1 MPPARPTLDIV
12 IVNYR
17 SPAMTIDA
25 VRSVQESRISSHDVR
40 IWVVDNGSGDDSVA
54 RLQDEL
60 ADTILIESPQNLGFS
75 GGNNL
80 ALARILEEGLAGD
93 PQTSCML
100 LLNNDVLVEPDS
112 IQICL
117 DAMLEQ
123 QDVGVVGPQVRLP
136 DGSLDLACR
145 RGFPTPVNAFWKL
158 TGFAKRYPDN
168 PWFAGYNLT
177 YLPEDQPANV
187 DAVTAAFMVVRV
199 AAINQVGLLDE
210 RFFMYGEDL
219 DWAYRIKAVGWSV
232 LFWPEARVVHLK
244 SATSRRQSNRIFYE
258 FYRAMWLF
266 HAKHYASRYPFLL
279 NMLVMIGI
287 VTRGLLAL
295 IVNAFRSTDR
305 KRFA

>member
-1 MPPARPTLDIV
+1 MPSARPTLDIV

-17 SPAMTIDA
+17 SPAMTIDT
-25 VRSVQESRISSHDVR
+25 VRRVQDSRISSHEMR
-40 IWVVDNGSGDDSVA
+40 IWVVDNGSGDDSAVLL
-54 RLQDEL
+54 RREL
-60 ADTILIESPQNLGFS
+60 PDVRLIESPQNLGFS

-80 ALARILEEGLAGD
+80 ALARILEDGFAGD
-93 PQTSCML
+93 PQTSCVL

-123 QDVGVVGPQVRLP
+123 QDVGVVGPRVRLP
-136 DGSLDLACR
+136 DGRLDLACR
-145 RGFPTPVNAFWKL
+145 RGFPTPLNAFWKL
-158 TGFAKRYPDN
+158 TGLAKRYPDD
-168 PWFAGYNLT
+168 PRFAGYNLT
-177 YLPEDQPANV
+177 YLPEDQPADI
-187 DAVTAAFMVVRV
+187 DAVTAAFMVVRMAV
-199 AAINQVGLLDE
+199 INQVGLLDE

-219 DWAYRIKAVGWSV
+219 DWAYRMKAAGWRV
-232 LFWPEARVVHLK
+232 LYWPAAEVVHLK

-266 HAKHYASRYPFLL
+266 HAKHYAARYPFPL

-295 IVNAFRSTDR
+295 GVNAFRSTDR